1 MKRYTSEELSEA
13 IQWANAQ
20 AEMLKGIPAAS
31 EPWAKVGAM
40 LFDLQASQINR
51 RGSDVAPLVEAVRA
65 YESECANPVMDPVLK
80 RQRREAMF
88 AALTTI
94 DAQERG
100 V

>member
-1 MKRYTSEELSEA
+1 
-13 IQWANAQ
+13 
-20 AEMLKGIPAAS
+20 MLTRDETIARLATIFQITDDEYIEHGAYAA
-31 EPWAKVGAM
+31 AFY
-40 LFDLQASQINR
+40 L
-51 RGSDVAPLVEAVRA
+51 RGSVPKLDVAPLVEAVRA

-80 RQRREAMF
+80 RKRREAMF

>member
-1 MKRYTSEELSEA
+1 MKRYEVYKE
-13 IQWANAQ
+13 
-20 AEMLKGIPAAS
+20 
-31 EPWAKVGAM
+31 
-40 LFDLQASQINR
+40 DLGEVYERHLLPEDYPIVVLY
-51 RGSDVAPLVEAVRA
+51 SDVAPLVEAVRA

-80 RQRREAMF
+80 RKRREAMF